1 MERVT
6 GIGGLFV
13 GARDPDALAAWYAEH
28 LGVDPPPP
36 SYDVPS
42 WWQAAGPTVFA
53 PLPSGSA
60 HLGGPDRSWPV
71 NFRVTD
77 LDAMVAQ
84 LRAAGIVAD
93 VDPERYPNGRFAAL
107 PCAAGAPILPSC
119 ASSGGMAGRSRA
131 GRPRPRCARWPA
143 PTAATGS
150 APAVPW
156 TGARSRTPGSC

>member
-36 SYDVPS
+36 SYEVPS

-53 PLPSGSA
+53 ALPAGSA
-60 HLGGPDRSWPV
+60 HLGGSDRSWSV

-84 LRAAGIVAD
+84 LRAGGIAVD
-93 VDPERYPNGRFAAL
+93 VDPEVYPNGRFAAL
-107 PCAAGAPILPSC
+107 RDPEGNAIQLWQPDGADLRGPAA
-119 ASSGGMAGRSRA
+119 
-131 GRPRPRCARWPA
+131 
-143 PTAATGS
+143 AAE
-150 APAVPW
+150 
-156 TGARSRTPGSC
+156 R